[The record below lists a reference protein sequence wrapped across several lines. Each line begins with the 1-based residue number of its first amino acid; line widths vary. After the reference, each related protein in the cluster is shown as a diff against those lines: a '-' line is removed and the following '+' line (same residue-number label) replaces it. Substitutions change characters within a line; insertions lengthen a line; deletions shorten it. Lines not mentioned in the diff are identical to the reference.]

1 MAASVL
7 LHGPQGSGKT
17 LIAQRLAKH
26 LGLTKVIE
34 ADDHENWRRLDWPAT
49 GAVVVTVDPQLV
61 RGFSGRRIHIN
72 EALGRL
78 GLKSATDVLK
88 GQTK

>member
-1 MAASVL
+1 MATSVL

-26 LGLTKVIE
+26 LRLNSVIE
-34 ADDHENWRRLDWPAT
+34 ADDSDNRRRVDWPAQ
-49 GAVVVTVDPQLV
+49 GALVVTVDPQLV

-72 EALGRL
+72 EALGL
-78 GLKSATDVLK
+78 IGVKSAADLLK
-88 GQTK
+88 GQQ